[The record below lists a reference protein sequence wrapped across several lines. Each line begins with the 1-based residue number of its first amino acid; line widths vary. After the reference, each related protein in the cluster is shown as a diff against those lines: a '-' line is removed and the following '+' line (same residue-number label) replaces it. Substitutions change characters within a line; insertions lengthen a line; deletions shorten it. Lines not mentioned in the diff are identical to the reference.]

1 MPQTSIAHR
10 RVLLLAVS
18 AIGILALLSVFFRS
32 APQRRHFPSGDPLNH
47 LDINPDVLKG
57 KAVAG
62 KIANETIKAELGRS
76 AWRLLHTT
84 MSSYPLHPSTSEK
97 AALSSY
103 VHLFARL
110 YPCGQCASHF
120 QQILVKY
127 PPQVGGRKAAEMWG
141 CTVHNEVNK
150 SLGKDIFDC
159 ARVGEVYDCGCGDD
173 EEKGEAGKYGKG
185 GGEIRVEEERI
196 GNLFDKSYQ
205 PQAQR
210 LDQTMMFPLKRKLSR
225 WKKSRSSKDADNRTE
240 DEYHRDI
247 AAAENRKFI
256 KERNNNADHD
266 DGTAKDNA
274 KSERYDC
281 LWNLSRNLTYGG

>member
-1 MPQTSIAHR
+1 MPPQTSIATR
-10 RVLLLAVS
+10 RLLLLIIS

-47 LDINPDVLKG
+47 LNIDPEILKG
-57 KAVAG
+57 EAIAG

-84 MSSYPLHPSTSEK
+84 LSSYPVHPSASEQS
-97 AALSSY
+97 ALSSY

-120 QQILVKY
+120 QQILKKY

-150 SLGKDIFDC
+150 SLGKERFDC
-159 ARVGEVYDCGCGDD
+159 ARVGEVYDCGCGDG
-173 EEKGEAGKYGKG
+173 EGKGEGGQA

-196 GNLFDKSYQ
+196 GDM
-205 PQAQR
+205 R
-210 LDQTMMFPLKRKLSR
+210 
-225 WKKSRSSKDADNRTE
+225 
-240 DEYHRDI
+240 
-247 AAAENRKFI
+247 
-256 KERNNNADHD
+256 
-266 DGTAKDNA
+266 
-274 KSERYDC
+274 
-281 LWNLSRNLTYGG
+281 GG